1 MAEEEKK
8 VSGEISPDSEKSN
21 TNNLNTLKTDIND
34 PKTLTDARDRE
45 FPVYQETP
53 SSYNDAP
60 EDNEKRPFRKG
71 VFAGITG
78 TLAVMLIIC
87 IILYAV
93 FNFRLGDN
101 FLSVRDLQKLGA
113 LDQLMN
119 EYYYKD
125 VPNKDKVDGIYKG
138 LLEGSGDKYTEYYTA
153 EEYKDLM
160 VELSGNYAGIGAV
173 LQLNEAT
180 GNFDIINVYEGS
192 AAEAAGLKP
201 GDSLISVDG
210 HKTSAAEDFNKF
222 ISDYIRGKEG
232 TVRDI
237 VYSRDGKENDVKVQ
251 LKQVI
256 VPSVS
261 YKMLN
266 NNIGYIEITQFSDGT
281 QKDFE
286 EAVASL
292 KKQGMTKVIYDLRGN
307 GGGMV
312 DSVVAILDDILPAG
326 RVVYTKDKN
335 GHEED
340 YRSDGKK
347 DLNIPAV
354 VLTSGNTASS
364 AEIFTGAMRDFKRAT
379 IVGTKTFGKG
389 IVQTTLPLNDG
400 SAVKITTSR
409 YYTPSG
415 ECIHG
420 KGIKPDIELEYKFL
434 GTENDQYNISLDNQ
448 VQKAIEVLN
457 NN

>member
-8 VSGEISPDSEKSN
+8 AQDEATQDSDNQNVSMNETSDSKTEK
-21 TNNLNTLKTDIND
+21 DV
-34 PKTLTDARDRE
+34 RERE

-53 SSYNDAP
+53 SSYNDLP
-60 EDNEKRPFRKG
+60 EDNEKKPFRKG
-71 VFAGITG
+71 IFAGITG
-78 TLAVMLIIC
+78 TLAVLLIIC
-87 IILYAV
+87 IIFYAV
-93 FNFRLGDN
+93 FNFRVGNN
-101 FLSVRDLQKLGA
+101 FMSVRELQKLGA
-113 LDQLMN
+113 LDELLN

-125 VPNKDKVDGIYKG
+125 VPHNDKVEGIYKG
-138 LLEGSGDKYTEYYTA
+138 LFEGTGDKYTEYYTA

-173 LQLNEAT
+173 LQLNQTT
-180 GNFDIINVYEGS
+180 GNFDIITVYEGS
-192 AAEAAGLKP
+192 AAESAGLKP
-201 GDSLISVDG
+201 GDELISVDG
-210 HKTSAAEDFNKF
+210 HKTKEAEDFSKYV
-222 ISDYIRGKEG
+222 SDYIRGKEG
-232 TVRDI
+232 TVRDV
-237 VYSRDGKENDVKVQ
+237 VYSRDGKENDVKIQ

-266 NNIGYIEITQFSDGT
+266 NNIGYVEITQFSDGT
-281 QKDFE
+281 HKDFE
-286 EAVASL
+286 EAIAQL

-326 RVVYTKDKN
+326 KVVYTKDKN

-340 YRSDGKK
+340 YRSDDKK

-379 IVGTKTFGKG
+379 IIGTKTFGKG

-400 SAVKITTSR
+400 SAVKVTTSR

-434 GTENDQYNISLDNQ
+434 GTENDQYDVTLDNQ
-448 VQKAIEVLN
+448 IQKAIEVLN